1 MWEFIVNG
9 LKRIWNFIKKIA
21 VAIFNFIRNVADWFR
36 NRIAA
41 VLQNHPNAIPIALK
55 IKEELSAG
63 NYNTVDLGL
72 RQDKGYIVK
81 TFYDEQTGE
90 ILSDNTE
97 MVEYSQLDNQTKAHF
112 ADKDML
118 VLN

>member
-9 LKRIWNFIKKIA
+9 LKKIWDLIKKIA
-21 VAIFNFIRNVADWFR
+21 VAIFDFIKNLANWFR
-36 NRIAA
+36 SRIAI
-41 VLQNHPNAIPIALK
+41 VLQNHPSAIPIALK

>member
-1 MWEFIVNG
+1 MWEFILNG
-9 LKRIWNFIKKIA
+9 LKKIWEFIKKIA
-21 VAIFNFIRNVADWFR
+21 VVIFNFIKNLSDWFR

-41 VLQNHPNAIPIALK
+41 VLQNHPSAIPIALK

-81 TFYDEQTGE
+81 TFYDEQTVE

>member
-1 MWEFIVNG
+1 MWEFILNG
-9 LKRIWNFIKKIA
+9 LKKIWEFIKKIA
-21 VAIFNFIRNVADWFR
+21 VVIFNFIKNLADWFKSR
-36 NRIAA
+36 YAI
-41 VLQNHPNAIPIALK
+41 VMQNHPRALPIALK

-63 NYNTVDLGL
+63 NYNTIDLGL
-72 RQDKGYIVK
+72 KQDKGYIVK

-97 MVEYSQLDNQTKAHF
+97 MVEYSQLDSQTRASL

>member
-1 MWEFIVNG
+1 MWEFILNG
-9 LKRIWNFIKKIA
+9 LKKIWEFIKKIA
-21 VAIFNFIRNVADWFR
+21 VVIFNFIKNLADWVR

-41 VLQNHPNAIPIALK
+41 VLQNHPSAIPIALK

-72 RQDKGYIVK
+72 MQDKGYIVK

-118 VLN
+118 VIR

>member
-1 MWEFIVNG
+1 MWEFIING
-9 LKRIWNFIKKIA
+9 LKKIWDFIKKIA
-21 VAIFNFIRNVADWFR
+21 VVIFNFIKNLADWFR
-36 NRIAA
+36 NRYAMVI
-41 VLQNHPNAIPIALK
+41 QNHPSALPIALK
-55 IKEELSAG
+55 IKDELSAG
-63 NYNTVDLGL
+63 NYNTIDLGL
-72 RQDKGYIVK
+72 KQDKGYIVK

-97 MVEYSQLDNQTKAHF
+97 IVEYSQLDSQTKASL